1 MEYTI
6 TKTKRLIIILCSSF
20 LILHVLITRLLLYI
34 DSLDKII
41 TSNQLVQNII
51 YLIFLGYLLLEFF
64 NYFRHYKLKVLQIS
78 ILIILIMEVILRSTI
93 FSNLIESVWQKVVL
107 FSASTIWIAST
118 IVLIVVLSKNKSKVN
133 PGMYSIRNYAL
144 SSLVIYVFATTYR
157 FYLNP
162 VNPINTLLLV
172 GLTSAIPFV
181 FTIIYAI
188 NLNLKN

>member
-20 LILHVLITRLLLYI
+20 LILHVLITRLLLFI
-34 DSLDKII
+34 DAPTKID
-41 TSNQLVQNII
+41 TSEQLIKNII
-51 YLIFLGYLLLEFF
+51 YLILLGYLLLEFY

-78 ILIILIMEVILRSTI
+78 ILTILIMEVILRSSL
-93 FSNLIESVWQKVVL
+93 FSKLFESIWQKAVL
-107 FSASTIWIAST
+107 FGASTIWIAST
-118 IVLIVVLSKNKSKVN
+118 IVLIVVLSKNKFIAN
-133 PGMYSIRNYAL
+133 PGIHSIRNYAL

-172 GLTSAIPFV
+172 GLTSAIPFI

-188 NLNLKN
+188 KLNLKN

>member
-6 TKTKRLIIILCSSF
+6 TKTKRHIIILCSSF

-41 TSNQLVQNII
+41 TSNQLIQNII
-51 YLIFLGYLLLEFF
+51 FLILLGYLLLEFY

-78 ILIILIMEVILRSTI
+78 ILIILFMEVILRSTL
-93 FSNLIESVWQKVVL
+93 FSNLFESIWQKAVL
-107 FSASTIWIAST
+107 LSASTIWIASA
-118 IVLIVVLSKNKSKVN
+118 IVLIVVISKNKSIAN
-133 PGMYSIRNYAL
+133 PGIHSIRNYAL

-172 GLTSAIPFV
+172 GLTSAIPFI
-181 FTIIYAI
+181 FTTIYAI
-188 NLNLKN
+188 KLNLKD